1 MLNDIIIVQTTFF
14 IKLKNYYIRLYCF
27 KLNVNDVLFIFIVY
41 IVKNDCKITLCKWAI
56 QDCMNDVVSNNKN
69 SNIVK
74 NINIYKY
81 NRKGNTKILMF
92 DISFK

>member
-1 MLNDIIIVQTTFF
+1 
-14 IKLKNYYIRLYCF
+14 
-27 KLNVNDVLFIFIVY
+27 
-41 IVKNDCKITLCKWAI
+41 
-56 QDCMNDVVSNNKN
+56 MNDVVSNNKN